1 MSKIQLPSSVLGMIG
16 LVVMLS
22 GFVFDTLLNNGNP
35 TTFGSICL
43 MVGASMMASGIII
56 GTFRTILNK
65 ERKQH
70 GK

>member
-1 MSKIQLPSSVLGMIG
+1 MIG

-22 GFVFDTLLNNGNP
+22 GFVLDTLFNNGNP

-43 MVGASMMASGIII
+43 MAGASMMASGIVI
-56 GTFRTILNK
+56 GTLRAIINK